1 MEEPAF
7 NARQEGDKGNN
18 PLFQQNLPNSN
29 TILVLGILSI
39 VFCWWKLVSIAGI
52 IMGVITLVLA
62 KRETSA
68 YNSAPQKYTIS
79 SLNNVKTGRTCAII
93 GLIISVVIF
102 VLAVLFLIGFLAT
115 LPFWGM
121 ISST

>member
-1 MEEPAF
+1 MEEQAF
-7 NARQEGDKGNN
+7 NSRPQGDAGNN
-18 PLFQQNLPNSN
+18 QLFQQNLPNSN

-39 VFCWWKLVSIAGI
+39 VFCWMHLVSFVGI
-52 IMGVITLVLA
+52 VLGIITLVLSTKEMA
-62 KRETSA
+62 VYTL
-68 YNSAPQKYTIS
+68 APQKYTLS

-102 VLAVLFLIGFLAT
+102 FLFTLFLIGVLAT

-121 ISST
+121 IR

>member
-1 MEEPAF
+1 MDEQSF
-7 NARQEGDKGNN
+7 NPKPDGDPGNN
-18 PLFQQNLPNSN
+18 QLFQQNLPNSN

-52 IMGVITLVLA
+52 VMGIITLVLA
-62 KRETSA
+62 KREIAA
-68 YNSAPQKYTIS
+68 YNEAPKKYTIS
-79 SLNNVKTGRTCAII
+79 SLNNVRTGRTCAII

-121 ISST
+121 IK

>member
-1 MEEPAF
+1 MEEQAF
-7 NARQEGDKGNN
+7 NTKPEGNFSNKQ
-18 PLFQQNLPNSN
+18 LFQQNLPNSN

-52 IMGVITLVLA
+52 VMGIVTLVMA
-62 KRETSA
+62 KREIA
-68 YNSAPQKYTIS
+68 VYNAAPQQYTIS
-79 SLNNVKTGRTCAII
+79 SLKNVQTGRTCAII

-102 VLAVLFLIGFLAT
+102 VLAVLFLIGLLAT

-121 ISST
+121 IR

>member
-1 MEEPAF
+1 MEEQAF
-7 NARQEGDKGNN
+7 NSKPGGDAGNSA
-18 PLFQQNLPNSN
+18 FIQQNLPNAN

-39 VFCWWKLVSIAGI
+39 VFCWWKLISFAGI
-52 IMGVITLVLA
+52 IMGIITLVLA
-62 KRETSA
+62 RKEIMLFNA
-68 YNSAPQKYTIS
+68 APQNYTIS
-79 SLNNVKTGRTCAII
+79 SLNNVRTGRTCAII

-121 ISST
+121 IG